1 MAEYREAGRGGIA
14 KSTVAAQK
22 SAFLHFPVYLDTTGL
37 NYTTMAEHEVCNEA
51 LLRQFE
57 TYMTTTAV
65 TKKIPSKRDSAYKYC
80 NSVIQTISKRFK
92 ETDFLSSSNFVS
104 EVRADIV

>member
-22 SAFLHFPVYLDTTGL
+22 SAFLHFPAYLDTTGL
-37 NYTTMAEHEVCNEA
+37 NYTTMTEYKVCNEA

-65 TKKIPSKRDSAYKYC
+65 TKKIPAYDYC
-80 NSVIQTISKRFK
+80 NSVIQTISKRFT
-92 ETDFLSSSNFVS
+92 ENDFLSSSNFVS